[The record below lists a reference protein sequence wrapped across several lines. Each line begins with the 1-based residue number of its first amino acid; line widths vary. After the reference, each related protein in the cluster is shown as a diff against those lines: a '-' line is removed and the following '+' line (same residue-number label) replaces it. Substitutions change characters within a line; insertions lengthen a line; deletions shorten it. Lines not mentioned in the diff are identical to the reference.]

1 MTKIDVNGYNI
12 PSGRGRIAIYAG
24 VDYIQKQGGSAPM
37 KDVLEHMVQVS
48 GLNRSTAGWLTSP
61 NSKRSPVAAIFQRNK
76 GRNPKTGLNIFH
88 MNVTPGAEHL
98 SNLLASALAEEKT
111 RREERLEAARVERF
125 NTCKAGLEKI
135 GAKIGDLVTYKSLSF
150 GHDKGPFILLGV
162 DDAGIINT
170 RGPNGNHYILH
181 YDVDTLTKV

>member
-24 VDYIQKQGGSAPM
+24 VDYIQKNNGSAPM
-37 KDVLEHMVQVS
+37 MDVLLHMVQVS
-48 GLNRSTAGWLTSP
+48 GLNYSTAGWLTSP
-61 NSKRSPVAAIFQRNK
+61 NSKRSPVGAIFQRTK
-76 GRNPKTGLNIFH
+76 GRNPKTGLNVFY
-88 MNVTPGAEHL
+88 MNVAPGAEHL

-111 RREERLEAARVERF
+111 RREERLEAARIERV
-125 NTCKAGLEKI
+125 NICKSALQKI
-135 GAKIGDLVTYKSLSF
+135 GANIGDLVTYKSLSF
-150 GHDKGPFILLGV
+150 NYNKGPFILLGI
-162 DDAGIINT
+162 DDYGIINT